1 MTTDSMLVS
10 LEVAHGGVGSQG
22 VALRRLGLGLAVD
35 HPMFFAHHAS
45 AYLNKQIPLVGAGVG
60 AVHIVQQGAAGAT
73 QLAAEPVGKHALRVA
88 RKQSRAES

>member
-10 LEVAHGGVGSQG
+10 LDVAHGGVGSQG
-22 VALRRLGLGLAVD
+22 VALRRLRLSLTVD
-35 HPMFFAHHAS
+35 HLMLFAHHTPAH
-45 AYLNKQIPLVGAGVG
+45 LNKQVPLVGAGVG